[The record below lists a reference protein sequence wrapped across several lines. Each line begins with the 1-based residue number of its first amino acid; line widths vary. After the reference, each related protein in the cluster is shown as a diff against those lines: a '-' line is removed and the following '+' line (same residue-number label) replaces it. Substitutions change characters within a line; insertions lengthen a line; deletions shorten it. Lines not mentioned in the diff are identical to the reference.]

1 MSTQPKR
8 TQEELFFPLK
18 AMPQGNHR
26 KRPVL
31 LLSSVKGGSGKTYSA
46 LSMAL
51 GITRILNQ
59 KIKSEENNTSKV
71 CVIDL
76 DLSATNMCALLE
88 TANDDLAS
96 EYIQFEQKKSIH
108 EYILHAVNR
117 SIDLSQYISKLTYG
131 KQISY
136 LHESVASENNL
147 LHLPPWQNNWSPLLP
162 HSAFLPA
169 RRRPACQRSA

>member
-8 TQEELFFPLK
+8 LQEELFFPLK
-18 AMPQGNHR
+18 ALSNKDNCEPDKENDKKR

-59 KIKSEENNTSKV
+59 EVKSEEKNTSKV

-88 TANDDLAS
+88 TASEDLTS
-96 EYIQFEQKKSIH
+96 GYIQFEQKKSIH

-117 SIDLSQYISKLTYG
+117 SIDLSQYISKLECVSKVINT
-131 KQISY
+131 
-136 LHESVASENNL
+136 
-147 LHLPPWQNNWSPLLP
+147 
-162 HSAFLPA
+162 
-169 RRRPACQRSA
+169 